1 MANSRLTKS
10 VIDAQLQKSMGKGSK
25 LAESVS
31 NFASFGVDQM
41 KGLASDAS
49 LKVIDAAKNGVT
61 DSLTGATAGLEG
73 VSLDTTFEEMLSDLQ
88 ESLKNLPVLGKTAN
102 QLKRYATYNYNIT
115 LACLTVNEINFPD
128 STYRI
133 SPPQVTVLRSGGGAP
148 GKALTAYES
157 SDAQLE
163 YYIDNLVMNS
173 VIAPTSKTRTSNAT
187 VQTFTV
193 HEPYSMGLFLQTLM
207 IAANKA
213 GHADYL
219 KAPYALI
226 IEFKGYDD
234 NGQILDT
241 GSTTRRI
248 FPIKIAKMDFDVN
261 GSGSS
266 YNIRSHAWN
275 ESALTMVSQYTKTD
289 TIITGDS
296 VQELLQGGP
305 ESLTGIIN
313 RRNREEAEKLNAIN
327 KDEYFIMFPPQLVSS
342 LGLGNK
348 ADTPGENAASMKEIE
363 FYKKLTGG
371 TFDTLLDYEETAAS
385 DSVENYINLQPGN
398 NNLSAVIK
406 RIADN
411 KDISNKIGKGTIA
424 RSMATGGAVP
434 FGREAFSNDPDTDVF
449 NSDRVTISNSF
460 RTFSFPQSTSIE
472 QIIEEIVIL
481 STYAKDAAVEVKAD
495 ADGMVDWFRVHTQTF
510 LVPDEEVR
518 SKTGENPKVF
528 VYAVVPYKVHSS
540 VFSNVTQP
548 SVGIEKRV
556 AQAAKEYNYIYTG
569 KNDDVIDFE
578 INFNTSFFTALSPN
592 YNGSGDS
599 KNATKDSTN
608 NPGNPH
614 IAAKEGSQGNNSS
627 TGSKSL
633 KEDPTAKNTGTGG
646 GNTLDTPE
654 VQIARSFNEAIV
666 NNQTDLVSMDLTVL
680 GDPYYLADSGQGNYS
695 SPTLTKAYTA
705 DGTMDYQNSEVEVVV
720 NFRTPID
727 YNRTDGSMIF
737 PEDTVPVKSFSGLYK
752 VNTVENKFEGGK
764 FTQVLSLI
772 RRNNQE
778 SDIGIPGTPDNTSAL
793 ETTDKKDKVEDKN
806 NPTAV
811 TKTDTAPASTV
822 SEGAR

>member
-313 RRNREEAEKLNAIN
+313 RRNREEAEKLNTIN

-398 NNLSAVIK
+398 NNL
-406 RIADN
+406 
-411 KDISNKIGKGTIA
+411 
-424 RSMATGGAVP
+424 
-434 FGREAFSNDPDTDVF
+434 
-449 NSDRVTISNSF
+449 
-460 RTFSFPQSTSIE
+460 
-472 QIIEEIVIL
+472 
-481 STYAKDAAVEVKAD
+481 
-495 ADGMVDWFRVHTQTF
+495 
-510 LVPDEEVR
+510 
-518 SKTGENPKVF
+518 
-528 VYAVVPYKVHSS
+528 
-540 VFSNVTQP
+540 
-548 SVGIEKRV
+548 
-556 AQAAKEYNYIYTG
+556 
-569 KNDDVIDFE
+569 
-578 INFNTSFFTALSPN
+578 
-592 YNGSGDS
+592 
-599 KNATKDSTN
+599 
-608 NPGNPH
+608 
-614 IAAKEGSQGNNSS
+614 
-627 TGSKSL
+627 
-633 KEDPTAKNTGTGG
+633 
-646 GNTLDTPE
+646 
-654 VQIARSFNEAIV
+654 
-666 NNQTDLVSMDLTVL
+666 
-680 GDPYYLADSGQGNYS
+680 
-695 SPTLTKAYTA
+695 
-705 DGTMDYQNSEVEVVV
+705 
-720 NFRTPID
+720 
-727 YNRTDGSMIF
+727 
-737 PEDTVPVKSFSGLYK
+737 
-752 VNTVENKFEGGK
+752 
-764 FTQVLSLI
+764 
-772 RRNNQE
+772 
-778 SDIGIPGTPDNTSAL
+778 
-793 ETTDKKDKVEDKN
+793 
-806 NPTAV
+806 
-811 TKTDTAPASTV
+811 
-822 SEGAR
+822 